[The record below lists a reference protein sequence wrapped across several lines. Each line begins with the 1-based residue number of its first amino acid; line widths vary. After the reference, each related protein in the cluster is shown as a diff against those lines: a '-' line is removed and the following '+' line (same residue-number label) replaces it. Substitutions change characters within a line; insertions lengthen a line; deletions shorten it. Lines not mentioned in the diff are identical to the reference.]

1 MLMEKYE
8 YVQSLDLSGCHVIV
22 LTEKETNKTITFKI
36 ADKQVKAE
44 RIRQHMDS
52 LTDDL
57 CSSWFNKKTNTGKK
71 KPKENAK

>member
-1 MLMEKYE
+1 MLMEKYG
-8 YVQSLDLSGCHVIV
+8 YTLGLDALGWHVIV
-22 LTEKETNKTITFKI
+22 LTEKETGKTMTFKI
-36 ADKQVKAE
+36 ANKQVKAE
-44 RIRQHMDS
+44 HIQDHMNS